1 MKASHKV
8 KHNELSE
15 ADVRKAFLHLEQ
27 SKKLNPHLVP
37 IAPSPQ
43 ALVGGCPFIK
53 HRLEWSYVSLT
64 LTVTFCATLGFTA
77 SGLGVQEEVADEL
90 LAEVVAHGVQDELL
104 KEESTEG
111 ASTCWLSPSRGAE
124 IFDEV
129 DKGARRESQIV
140 FKKGVSGHKATIREL
155 APVDLGHQAKA
166 TRTGPNL
173 VAKST
178 NSRPQFSRPLVSK
191 VSLPNSTN
199 LLQQGQMAYAMRQNN
214 LHVWQKGRVE
224 AVLPGT
230 EGGGELQYQLRFE
243 GRRVGKRSVRKSKV
257 LSPRHLAFTEPST
270 VDLKVGTRCIGLYS
284 EHDGQEG
291 AFYSG
296 IIAEPQK
303 TLNGNRYLV
312 FFDDG
317 CASYVAHQNVREVC
331 EMSTN
336 VWEDI
341 HPNSREFIR
350 QYLQQYP
357 ERPMVNLVVGQVV
370 TAELDGKWLISK
382 VKQVDASL
390 VKLVFDVD
398 GRTEWIYRGSS
409 RLGPLFKELEQQQRM
424 T

>member
-1 MKASHKV
+1 M
-8 KHNELSE
+8 
-15 ADVRKAFLHLEQ
+15 
-27 SKKLNPHLVP
+27 
-37 IAPSPQ
+37 
-43 ALVGGCPFIK
+43 
-53 HRLEWSYVSLT
+53 
-64 LTVTFCATLGFTA
+64 
-77 SGLGVQEEVADEL
+77 
-90 LAEVVAHGVQDELL
+90 VAHGVQDELL

-111 ASTCWLSPSRGAE
+111 GPTCWLSPSQGAE
-124 IFDEV
+124 ILQWDVFDEV
-129 DKGARRESQIV
+129 DKGASRESQIV
-140 FKKGVSGHKATIREL
+140 FKKGVSEHKSTIREL
-155 APVDLGHQAKA
+155 APVDLGHQVKA
-166 TRTGPNL
+166 ARTGPN
-173 VAKST
+173 VTAKST
-178 NSRPQFSRPLVSK
+178 NSRPPFSRLQ
-191 VSLPNSTN
+191 NSTT

-224 AVLPGT
+224 AVLPGR
-230 EGGGELQYQLRFE
+230 EGGGELRYKFRFE
-243 GRRVGKRSVRKSKV
+243 GQRIQKSKV
-257 LSPRHLAFTEPST
+257 MSPRHLAFTEPST

-291 AFYSG
+291 AFFSG
-296 IIAEPQK
+296 IIAEPPK
-303 TLNGNRYLV
+303 TLNENRYLV

-317 CASYVAHQNVREVC
+317 CASYVAHQNVRAVC

-370 TAELDGKWLISK
+370 TTELDGKWLISK